1 MRLLPLVPSAR
12 LPSCSADTS
21 GTQEARLSTLE
32 RDSHT
37 CRFCGFHAAGSQEV
51 VTLDAAGVAPSPD
64 ILATACLLCA
74 AVQQLDRPTAGQET
88 LVIWMPEIAQAVLN
102 VLVRGIHLALCRE
115 EEAPVL
121 GSRPRQDTPTTRAA
135 WSAYDALAA
144 RREAAELHIGTSSPR
159 ELAAALLEMA
169 PASYSRRAALLG
181 GVRVLH
187 RGRHIRDGQDAY
199 PKILASW
206 AAATSPESTAVP
218 AFPTLS

>member
-1 MRLLPLVPSAR
+1 MRLLPLAPSAR
-12 LPSCSADTS
+12 LPSCLADTQRV
-21 GTQEARLSTLE
+21 QEALPSILE

-51 VTLDAAGVAPSPD
+51 VLLDAASLPPSPD
-64 ILATACLLCA
+64 TLATACLLCA

-88 LVIWMPEIAQAVLN
+88 LVIWMPEMAQAVLN
-102 VLVRGIHLALCRE
+102 ALVRGIHLALHTDDE
-115 EEAPVL
+115 SPVL

-159 ELAAALLEMA
+159 ELAAALLEMSR
-169 PASYSRRAALLG
+169 ASCSRRAALLG

-199 PKILASW
+199 PEILADW
-206 AAATSPESTAVP
+206 AAAASPEATAMP

>member
-1 MRLLPLVPSAR
+1 MRLLPLVPSAC
-12 LPSCSADTS
+12 LPSCPADTQR
-21 GTQEARLSTLE
+21 TQEARLSILE
-32 RDSHT
+32 RDGHA

-51 VTLDAAGVAPSPD
+51 VPLDAAALPPSPD
-64 ILATACLLCA
+64 TLATACLLCA

-88 LVIWMPEIAQAVLN
+88 LVIWMPEMAQPVLN
-102 VLVRGIHLALCRE
+102 ALVRGIHLALHKGDE
-115 EEAPVL
+115 SPVL

-159 ELAAALLEMA
+159 ELAAALLEMS

-187 RGRHIRDGQDAY
+187 RGRHIQDGQDAY
-199 PKILASW
+199 PAVLAGW
-206 AAATSPESTAVP
+206 AAAASPESTAVP

>member
-12 LPSCSADTS
+12 LPSCPADS
-21 GTQEARLSTLE
+21 PGTQEARSSILE

-51 VTLDAAGVAPSPD
+51 VPLDGAALPPSPD
-64 ILATACLLCA
+64 ALATACLLCA
-74 AVQQLDRPTAGQET
+74 AVQQLDRPTMGQEA
-88 LVIWMPEIAQAVLN
+88 LVIWLPEMAQPVLN
-102 VLVRGIHLALCRE
+102 ALVRGIHLALHKDDE
-115 EEAPVL
+115 SPLL
-121 GSRPRQDTPTTRAA
+121 GSRPRHDTPTTRAA

-159 ELAAALLEMA
+159 ELGAALLEMA

-181 GVRVLH
+181 GVRILH

-199 PKILASW
+199 PKILAGW
-206 AAATSPESTAVP
+206 AETASPESTAVP

>member
-12 LPSCSADTS
+12 LPSCLADTP
-21 GTQEARLSTLE
+21 GTQEARSSVLE

-51 VTLDAAGVAPSPD
+51 VALDAAALSPSPD
-64 ILATACLLCA
+64 ALATACLLCA
-74 AVQQLDRPTAGQET
+74 AVQQLERPTAARET
-88 LVIWMPEIAQAVLN
+88 LLVWLPEVAQPVLN
-102 VLVRGIHLALCRE
+102 ALVRGIHLALHRDGE
-115 EEAPVL
+115 SPVL
-121 GSRPRQDTPTTRAA
+121 GSRPRQDNPTTRAA

-144 RREAAELHIGTSSPR
+144 RREAAELHIGTSSPC

-187 RGRHIRDGQDAY
+187 RGRHIQGGQDAY
-199 PKILASW
+199 PNVLAGW
-206 AAATSPESTAVP
+206 AAAASPESAAVP

>member
-12 LPSCSADTS
+12 LPSCLADAP
-21 GTQEARLSTLE
+21 GTQEVRSSVLE

-51 VTLDAAGVAPSPD
+51 VALDAAALPPSPD
-64 ILATACLLCA
+64 ALATACLLCA

-88 LVIWMPEIAQAVLN
+88 LLIWLPEVAQPVLN
-102 VLVRGIHLALCRE
+102 ALVRGIHLALHRNGE
-115 EEAPVL
+115 SPVL
-121 GSRPRQDTPTTRAA
+121 GSRPRQDNPTMRAA

-144 RREAAELHIGTSSPR
+144 RREAAELHVGTSSPC
-159 ELAAALLEMA
+159 ELAAALLEMP

-187 RGRHIRDGQDAY
+187 RGRHIQDGQDAY
-199 PKILASW
+199 PKVLAGW
-206 AAATSPESTAVP
+206 AAAASPGAMAVP

>member
-12 LPSCSADTS
+12 LPSCSADTQR
-21 GTQEARLSTLE
+21 TQEARLSILE

-51 VTLDAAGVAPSPD
+51 VPLDAAALPPSPD
-64 ILATACLLCA
+64 TLATACLLCA

-88 LVIWMPEIAQAVLN
+88 LVIWMPEMAQAVLN
-102 VLVRGIHLALCRE
+102 ALVRGIHLALCRDDE
-115 EEAPVL
+115 SPVL

-159 ELAAALLEMA
+159 ELAAALLEMSS
-169 PASYSRRAALLG
+169 ASYSRRAALLG

-187 RGRHIRDGQDAY
+187 RGRHIRDGQDVY
-199 PKILASW
+199 PKILAGW
-206 AAATSPESTAVP
+206 AADTSPEATAVP